1 MSRINPPKKRQSSIR
16 REEARDAKI
25 AREENLES
33 IRESEQDKGAE
44 GDVGDIGLAA
54 GSVGEGV

>member
-1 MSRINPPKKRQSSIR
+1 MSHINPPKKRQSSIR